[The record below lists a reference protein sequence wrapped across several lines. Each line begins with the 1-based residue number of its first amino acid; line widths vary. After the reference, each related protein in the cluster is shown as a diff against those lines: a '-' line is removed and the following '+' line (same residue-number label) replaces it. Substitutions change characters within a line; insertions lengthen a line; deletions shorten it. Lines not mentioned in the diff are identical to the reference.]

1 MSYSY
6 VNLKHCP
13 QELKEL
19 AYFSLGQSILEYAS
33 IVWDLYLQRLFRTIE
48 NVHQRAARYVTKVW
62 AAKCCDGVPK
72 PAKMGL
78 LEAWSKSVIF
88 GLMEKRQDSHD
99 G

>member
-1 MSYSY
+1 MEITITEYLQCATHINTTAAYKLAKSMSYSY

-48 NVHQRAARYVTKVW
+48 NVHQRAARYVTKV
-62 AAKCCDGVPK
+62 
-72 PAKMGL
+72 
-78 LEAWSKSVIF
+78 
-88 GLMEKRQDSHD
+88 
-99 G
+99 